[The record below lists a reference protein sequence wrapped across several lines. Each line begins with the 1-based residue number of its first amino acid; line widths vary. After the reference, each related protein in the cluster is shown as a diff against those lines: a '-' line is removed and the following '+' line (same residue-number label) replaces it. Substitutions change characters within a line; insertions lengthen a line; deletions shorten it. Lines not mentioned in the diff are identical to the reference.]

1 MVGECLEVSAPIP
14 DTARNEVFVREATL
28 AIASNDF
35 ASFATML
42 KDGRTTCYP
51 DDFSGKDTTATF
63 KAAQM
68 RVLTKTL
75 SHALKACG
83 SKRGAASAD
92 ISSELAQVVYEI
104 ALVGVTAMDGD
115 ETVVSSLQLLSRVA
129 KPESMTEIELDGV
142 AVDLKRL
149 RECATLAFHSVYVT
163 WGSNIFDRCD
173 QFKIAHSRDQAL
185 FSQWEITETEL
196 MLMVG
201 SEELSEDG
209 ELHLAALSEDHRRAL
224 AEGRHRVELD
234 SVRRFGAFE
243 DEARQEL
250 YRGRRALL

>member
-51 DDFSGKDTTATF
+51 DDFSCKDTTATF

-83 SKRGAASAD
+83 SKRGGAASTD
-92 ISSELAQVVYEI
+92 ISNELTQVVYEI
-104 ALVGVTAMDGD
+104 ALAGVTAMDGD

-142 AVDLKRL
+142 AADLKRL
-149 RECATLAFHSVYVT
+149 RECATLALHSVYVS
-163 WGSNIFDRCD
+163 WGSIIFDRSD
-173 QFKIAHSRDQAL
+173 
-185 FSQWEITETEL
+185 
-196 MLMVG
+196 
-201 SEELSEDG
+201 
-209 ELHLAALSEDHRRAL
+209 
-224 AEGRHRVELD
+224 
-234 SVRRFGAFE
+234 
-243 DEARQEL
+243 
-250 YRGRRALL
+250 